1 MKLLVALTL
10 ALLAAASA
18 PAQPRDEARP
28 SDLQQLQDDLENLDD
43 ALKGLEPGD
52 QRAEEF
58 RRRAEEI
65 REDTV
70 YLKVKMRRHE
80 RGSREGT
87 GVSHQEVQE
96 VRRSVQD
103 LLADI
108 DRSFGGG
115 AREARLPE
123 GTEIVLRLDDSL
135 SSKTARREDRFDATV
150 LRAVRARERD
160 RVAIPA
166 GARVR
171 GIVRD
176 VERAQR
182 PSKAGRLDLD
192 FDTLYLD
199 RERLDLR
206 ARVVSISED
215 DRKEGP
221 STAGKAG
228 IGATLGAIL
237 GGVLGGS
244 KGAMIGILV
253 GGTGAVAGT
262 KGEEVELPAGTVVR
276 IRLERPLMLSSS

>member
-1 MKLLVALTL
+1 MKVLAVITLVF
-10 ALLAAASA
+10 LAASSA
-18 PAQPRDEARP
+18 AAQGRDEARP
-28 SDLQQLQDDLENLDD
+28 RDLQRLQDDLENLDD
-43 ALKGLEPGD
+43 ALRGLQAGD
-52 QRAEEF
+52 QTAEEF

-80 RGSREGT
+80 RSQREGT
-87 GVSHQEVQE
+87 GVTFEEVQE
-96 VRRSVQD
+96 VRRAVQK
-103 LLADI
+103 LQADI
-108 DRSFGGG
+108 DRAFGGG
-115 AREARLPE
+115 GREARLPE
-123 GTEIVLRLDDSL
+123 GTEIVLRLDDPL
-135 SSKTARREDRFDATV
+135 SSKTARREDRFDASV
-150 LRAVRARERD
+150 LRAVRARD

-215 DRKEGP
+215 DRREGP

-237 GGVLGGS
+237 GGVLGGT
-244 KGAMIGILV
+244 KGALIGILV

-276 IRLERPLMLSSS
+276 IRLERPLTLAP